1 MDLKR
6 KLTKNLISLDRSKSL
21 KNLKCNTNDTGL
33 KLASGTRTQKEKS
46 LEKKLII
53 KSQKKNIL
61 KSLED

>member
-1 MDLKR
+1 LKF
-6 KLTKNLISLDRSKSL
+6 NPDG
-21 KNLKCNTNDTGL
+21 TGL
-33 KLASGTRTQKEKS
+33 KLASGARTQKERS